1 MCDPICGSLR
11 DSYGRT
17 IDYLRISITDQCN
30 LRCRYCMPE
39 DGGASPVSCRLM
51 TFGEILSAARAAA
64 QLGIRSVK
72 ITGGEPLC
80 RPGCP
85 ELIGRIKEIP
95 GIRQVTMTT
104 NGLLVSR
111 YLDELLD
118 AGLDGIN
125 ISLDTL
131 DEKLFR
137 QITRQ
142 NFPLSQV
149 LEAIE
154 SCSGKLPT
162 KINAVLLPETKD
174 QLIPLARL
182 ACSLPVSVRFIEQ
195 MPLGGERPPES
206 SQDCGSVLARLK
218 KEWPDL
224 APVPGPRGNGPASYY
239 SAPKFS
245 GSVGLIEAVS
255 HSFCSGCNRIRLTCD
270 GQLKPCLCYKDSLDL
285 APALKSGNEEE
296 LPALFQKAVRNK
308 PKAHCFLEASE
319 VSERRYMSQ
328 IGG

>member
-1 MCDPICGSLR
+1 MCDSICGSLR

-39 DGGASPVSCRLM
+39 QDGISSPCRLM
-51 TFGEILSAARAAA
+51 TFGEILAAARAAA
-64 QLGIRSVK
+64 RLGIRSVK

-85 ELIGRIKEIP
+85 DLIGRLKEIP
-95 GIRQVTMTT
+95 GIRQITMTT

-131 DEKLFR
+131 NEEQFR
-137 QITRQ
+137 QITRL

-149 LEAIE
+149 LEAIKR
-154 SCSGKLPT
+154 CSEKLPT
-162 KINAVLLPETKD
+162 KINAVLLPETED

-182 ACSLPVSVRFIEQ
+182 ACFLPVSVRFIEQ
-195 MPLGGERPPES
+195 MPLGGERPSEAS
-206 SQDCGSVLARLK
+206 RGWDSVLARLK

-224 APVPGPRGNGPASYY
+224 SPVPERRGNGPAVYY
-239 SAPKFS
+239 SAPEFS
-245 GSVGLIEAVS
+245 GAVGLIEAVS
-255 HSFCSGCNRIRLTCD
+255 HSFCSGCNRIRLTCE
-270 GQLKPCLCYKDSLDL
+270 GKLKPCLCYGDSLDL
-285 APALKSGNEEE
+285 TPALKSGNEEE
-296 LPALFQKAVRNK
+296 LLALFQKAVRNK
-308 PKAHCFLEASE
+308 PKAHCFREASE